1 MGTLDLSRDSEK
13 GNGCTWCWREVG
25 WCVCVHTRVHMLAR
39 IRLRARVCS
48 VLREHMCTVLCTHV
62 CSVRYVNMC
71 VFMHPCVQV
80 CVGGHVCVC
89 SHRHCQYVCVHTLTH
104 TRRGPQGLGVL
115 AGATMCR
122 GQGWGLTP
130 IPGTPGLGG
139 HLGGNLS
146 TTAPAGVSVPCAGW
160 LPGLDPWPQ
169 G

>member
-104 TRRGPQGLGVL
+104 TRVSICMFVWL
-115 AGATMCR
+115 ACTR
-122 GQGWGLTP
+122 V
-130 IPGTPGLGG
+130 
-139 HLGGNLS
+139 H
-146 TTAPAGVSVPCAGW
+146 AGVQRIRYLCALCLCMRVCEHVHVYTGMY
-160 LPGLDPWPQ
+160 LNSLCTHVLTCVCV
-169 G
+169 

>member
-1 MGTLDLSRDSEK
+1 MAGRDRLDEEEGYVGTLDLSRDSEK

-89 SHRHCQYVCVHTLTH
+89 SHRHCQYVCVHTHTH
-104 TRRGPQGLGVL
+104 TCEYLHVCVVGVYTC
-115 AGATMCR
+115 AC
-122 GQGWGLTP
+122 WC
-130 IPGTPGLGG
+130 
-139 HLGGNLS
+139 
-146 TTAPAGVSVPCAGW
+146 TAHQVSVCIVFVHACV
-160 LPGLDPWPQ
+160 
-169 G
+169 